1 MIRKRKRLRDD
12 ESWVELPTGIFT
24 TDGIWFHT
32 SEEALNEFAGEVVQQ
47 LGVGKLL
54 SQAGSWLKSA
64 DAAAVL
70 SLAAFLILMP
80 PLPAVLITLAIF
92 VGWEAFSATM
102 VFVPV
107 VRLFSVLST
116 AAFQGVLYVLC
127 MSWLASGDQ
136 FTAAG
141 VGLTGFVLF
150 RWGVVRKLFAPMAK
164 RLSGSLQSVPKPDR
178 ILRSLII
185 RYAISMRVT
194 LSSTES
200 FEQRIIEIWR
210 RGKRNE

>member
-1 MIRKRKRLRDD
+1 MRKRAKLNDD

-32 SEEALNEFAGEVVQQ
+32 SEAALIEFSGDVVQKV
-47 LGVGKLL
+47 GVGKLL
-54 SQAGSWLKSA
+54 AQAGSWLKSA
-64 DAAAVL
+64 EAAAVL
-70 SLAAFLILMP
+70 SLVISLFLVS
-80 PLPAVLITLAIF
+80 PLPAVIITLVIF
-92 VGWEAFSATM
+92 VGWEAFGATF
-102 VFVPV
+102 VFVPI

-116 AAFQGVLYVLC
+116 AAFQGVLYVLS

-136 FTAAG
+136 LLAAG
-141 VGLTGFVLF
+141 VGLTGFILF
-150 RWGVVRKLFAPMAK
+150 RWGIVRKALVPLAE

-178 ILRSLII
+178 VLRSLIV
-185 RYAISMRVT
+185 RYAISMGVT

-200 FEQRIIEIWR
+200 FEQRITEIWQ